1 MTLEQI
7 AQKMM
12 ELGFTKYEAL
22 AYISL
27 VQESPATRYEISKR
41 SGVPRS
47 AIYNI
52 IHRLEQKGLV
62 NALATKP
69 ESYIPLPP
77 EHMINYLENQY
88 HQRLEE
94 FKKSLSQ
101 LRTDFEPGQ
110 LWNITGYENLMLKA
124 QEMIKRATKCV
135 YLSVWNREF
144 KKLKSDLENAVQRKV
159 KVVVFSFTKIP
170 YVGLTY
176 SYGLSERELERVW
189 AHKLILI
196 RDFEELIMGE
206 ANNQVPKKAAWT
218 FNDAI
223 IGIAANH
230 IILDITL
237 YGLRAGVDVS
247 DAIIETHPG
256 EWEVVGKLLEEK
268 FPDNPWL
275 NLNFSERPLQK
286 GENHEALG

>member
-1 MTLEQI
+1 MTIEQI
-7 AQKMM
+7 AEKMM

-22 AYISL
+22 AYITL
-27 VQESPATRYEISKR
+27 VQENPATRYEISKR

-52 IHRLEQKGLV
+52 IQRLENKGLV

-69 ESYIPLPP
+69 ESYVPLPP
-77 EHMINYLENQY
+77 DHMLNYLENQY
-88 HQRLEE
+88 RQRLED
-94 FKKSLSQ
+94 FKKSLSR
-101 LRTDFEPGQ
+101 LKNDFEPGQ
-110 LWNITGYENLMLKA
+110 LWNITGYDNMILKA
-124 QEMIKRATKCV
+124 REMIQRASKSL
-135 YLSVWNREF
+135 YLSIWNRE
-144 KKLKSDLENAVQRKV
+144 LKILRRELEAAVERGV
-159 KVVVFSFTKIP
+159 KVVIFSFTRIP
-170 YVGLTY
+170 RIGLTF
-176 SYGLSERELERVW
+176 SYELNERELERVW
-189 AHKLILI
+189 VHKLILI

-206 ANNQVPKKAAWT
+206 ANNQIPKKAAWT

-247 DAIIETHPG
+247 EAVIETQPG

-268 FPDNPWL
+268 FPNNPWL
-275 NLNFSERPLQK
+275 NLDFSRQQHQK
-286 GENHEALG
+286 QDANQ

>member
-1 MTLEQI
+1 MTLKQI
-7 AQKMM
+7 AEKMT

-27 VQESPATRYEISKR
+27 VQENPATRYEISKR

-52 IHRLEQKGLV
+52 IQRLENKGLV

-69 ESYIPLPP
+69 ESYVPLPP
-77 EHMINYLENQY
+77 DHMIAYLENQY

-101 LRTDFEPGQ
+101 LKRDFEPGQ
-110 LWNITGYENLMLKA
+110 LWNITGYDNLMLKA
-124 QEMIKRATKCV
+124 KEMIHRATRSI
-135 YLSVWNREF
+135 YLSIWQREM
-144 KKLKSDLENAVQRKV
+144 KLLRKELEAAVERGV
-159 KVVVFSFTKIP
+159 KVVVFSFTRIP
-170 YVGLTY
+170 EIGLTY
-176 SYGLSERELERVW
+176 SYGLSEKELEKVW
-189 AHKLILI
+189 VHKLILI

-206 ANNQVPKKAAWT
+206 ANDQVPKKAAWT

-247 DAIIETHPG
+247 DAVIETQPG

-275 NLNFSERPLQK
+275 NLDFSRQK
-286 GENHEALG
+286 FHVQDKR

>member
-1 MTLEQI
+1 MTLKQI
-7 AQKMM
+7 AEKMT

-27 VQESPATRYEISKR
+27 VQENPATRYEISKR

-52 IHRLEQKGLV
+52 IQRLENKGLV

-69 ESYIPLPP
+69 ESYVPLPP
-77 EHMINYLENQY
+77 DHMITYLENQY

-101 LRTDFEPGQ
+101 LKRDFEPGQ
-110 LWNITGYENLMLKA
+110 LWNITGYDNLMLKA
-124 QEMIKRATKCV
+124 KEMIQRATKSLYV
-135 YLSVWNREF
+135 SIWRREWKILRKELEAAVNRG
-144 KKLKSDLENAVQRKV
+144 V
-159 KVVVFSFTKIP
+159 KVVIFSFTDIP
-170 YVGLTY
+170 EIGLTF
-176 SYGLSERELERVW
+176 SYQLSEKELERVW

-237 YGLRAGVDVS
+237 FGLRAGVDVS
-247 DAIIETHPG
+247 EAVIETHPG

-268 FPDNPWL
+268 FPNNPWL
-275 NLNFSERPLQK
+275 NLDFSQQQFHLQGK
-286 GENHEALG
+286 K

>member
-1 MTLEQI
+1 MTIEQI
-7 AQKMM
+7 AEKMM

-22 AYISL
+22 AYITL
-27 VQESPATRYEISKR
+27 VQENPATRYEISKR

-52 IHRLEQKGLV
+52 IQRLENKGLV

-69 ESYIPLPP
+69 ESYVPLPP
-77 EHMINYLENQY
+77 DHMLNYLENQY
-88 HQRLEE
+88 RQRLED
-94 FKKSLSQ
+94 FKKSLSR
-101 LRTDFEPGQ
+101 LKNDFEPGQ
-110 LWNITGYENLMLKA
+110 LWNITGYDNMILKA
-124 QEMIKRATKCV
+124 REMIQRASKSL
-135 YLSVWNREF
+135 YLSIWNRE
-144 KKLKSDLENAVQRKV
+144 LKILRRELEAAVERGV
-159 KVVVFSFTKIP
+159 KVVIFSFTRIP
-170 YVGLTY
+170 RIGLTF
-176 SYGLSERELERVW
+176 SYELNERELERVW
-189 AHKLILI
+189 VHKLILI

-206 ANNQVPKKAAWT
+206 ANNQIPKKAAWT

-247 DAIIETHPG
+247 EAVIETQPG

-268 FPDNPWL
+268 FPNNPWL
-275 NLNFSERPLQK
+275 NLDFSHQQHQK
-286 GENHEALG
+286 QDANR

>member
-1 MTLEQI
+1 MTIEQI
-7 AQKMM
+7 AEKMM

-22 AYISL
+22 AYVTL
-27 VQESPATRYEISKR
+27 VQENPATRYEISKR

-52 IHRLEQKGLV
+52 IQRLENKGLV

-69 ESYIPLPP
+69 ESYVPLPP
-77 EHMINYLENQY
+77 DHMLNYLENQY
-88 HQRLEE
+88 RQRLED
-94 FKKSLSQ
+94 FKKSLSR
-101 LRTDFEPGQ
+101 LRNDFEPGQ
-110 LWNITGYENLMLKA
+110 LWNITGYDNMILKA
-124 QEMIKRATKCV
+124 KEMIHRASKSL
-135 YLSVWNREF
+135 YLSIWNRE
-144 KKLKSDLENAVQRKV
+144 LKILRKELEAAVERGV
-159 KVVVFSFTKIP
+159 KVVIFSFTRIP
-170 YVGLTY
+170 RIGLTY
-176 SYGLSERELERVW
+176 SYDLSERELERVW
-189 AHKLILI
+189 VHKLILI

-206 ANNQVPKKAAWT
+206 ANNQIPKKAAWT

-247 DAIIETHPG
+247 EAVIETQPG

-275 NLNFSERPLQK
+275 NLDFSRQ
-286 GENHEALG
+286 NHQEQDADK